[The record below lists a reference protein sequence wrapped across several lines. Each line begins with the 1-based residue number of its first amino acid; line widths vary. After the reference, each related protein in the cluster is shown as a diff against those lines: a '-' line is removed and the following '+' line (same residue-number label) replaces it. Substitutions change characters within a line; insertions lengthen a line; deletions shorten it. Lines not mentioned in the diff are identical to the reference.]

1 MSVEWNSISLAKAY
15 LKYPK
20 KRRVYSSLQVDYSF
34 LFWSLFSHAFA
45 VRIRT
50 ENRIN

>member
-34 LFWSLFSHAFA
+34 LFWSLFIPQS
-45 VRIRT
+45 VSLPIL
-50 ENRIN
+50 